1 MMSVK
6 FSAFRHCVLSFFST
20 CCMLTVIGVFNL
32 HSQETETSDR
42 EHPVQVDV
50 ISYQWPGRS
59 LQTVDLRIVAR
70 NLHEETLYDRAF
82 DALAMTGNVFLSSG
96 TVKLLAAALNDDSHE
111 VRQRA
116 ITLLGYSR
124 NREAI
129 DVITDSL
136 QNDTSWRVR
145 KTAAIDLAILAGE
158 AAVPALKA
166 VLAERPTEHSS
177 RARINYYG
185 NYGYHV
191 TNGALF
197 GLGYAGGE
205 GIAIL
210 IQMLED
216 EIEKNGGKGEAMFF
230 LECLDF
236 TLDRRVIRPLIDI
249 ISHPA
254 PPSDPNLDRARRRS
268 AMILTRFPDEMS
280 YNLAIQ
286 RRNDWLAKGSP
297 MTPVKNRQFTP
308 KDRTRIR
315 EALQNAGLVEYVPK

>member
-1 MMSVK
+1 MVSVK
-6 FSAFRHCVLSFFST
+6 FSAFRHCILSFFST

-32 HSQETETSDR
+32 HAQETETSDR

-50 ISYQWPGRS
+50 IIYQWLGGP

-70 NLHEETLYDRAF
+70 NLHEETLYDRAL

-96 TVKLLAAALNDDSHE
+96 TVKLLAAALNDASHE

-145 KTAAIDLAILAGE
+145 KAAAIGLGILAGE

-177 RARINYYG
+177 RERINYYG

-191 TNGALF
+191 ANGALF

-210 IQMLED
+210 IPMLED
-216 EIEKNGGKGEAMFF
+216 EIEKNGGKGKAMFF
-230 LECLDF
+230 LKCLDF
-236 TLDRRVIRPLIDI
+236 PLDRSVIRPLIDI
-249 ISHPA
+249 VSHPA
-254 PPSDPNLDRARRRS
+254 APFDPNLDRARRRA

-286 RRNDWLAKGSP
+286 RRNDWLAKGTP
-297 MTPVKNRQFTP
+297 MTPVKNRRFTP